1 LVCSDSTFEGKSKDK
16 SGLLIKE
23 LLGKYNTTIVEYNIV
38 SDEPSGIKEQL
49 LSMVNKNI
57 PFIFTTGGTGLGPR
71 DNTFEVV
78 KSIVEKEAIGIA
90 EAMRAHGQ
98 MRTPLAMFS
107 RSFAGTINK
116 TIIVCLPGSTKG
128 VKESLEAILPA
139 IFHANKMLNGE
150 GH

>member
-1 LVCSDSTFEGKSKDK
+1 MTAFFIEPQQAA
-16 SGLLIKE
+16 KE
-23 LLGKYNTTIVEYNIV
+23 LLEKYNTTIVEYNIV

-49 LSMVNKNI
+49 LSMVNKDI

-71 DNTFEVV
+71 DNTIEVV
-78 KSIVEKEAIGIA
+78 KSIIEKEAIGIA

-107 RSFAGTINK
+107 RSFAGTIGK
-116 TIIVCLPGSTKG
+116 TTIVSLPGSTKG

-139 IFHANKMLNGE
+139 IFHANNMLKGE